1 MTGSATKQSRL
12 PWTLDCFAPL
22 AMTISASYDYIRI
35 TAWLLIL
42 PVPLFGNA
50 S

>member
-1 MTGSATKQSRL
+1 
-12 PWTLDCFAPL
+12 
-22 AMTISASYDYIRI
+22 MTISASYDYIRI
-35 TAWLLIL
+35 TAWRSIL